1 MDLLNTTN
9 NRCYSTLRE
18 FFVPHQRLLVLLRLD
33 HDPSSI
39 RSGWLGRPHLAAFFG
54 ASGGGYGVV
63 WRRRSPPGISSQ
75 QDSDDDSVNNDEAGR
90 DVAFY
95 YKDDGSE
102 VRGPYSRDTF
112 SRWFHAGHFPRGT
125 VLSLDDQFA
134 DIAGTAEELFPMCFP
149 PPGSPPVDDDKKK
162 RKKSNKKNCIYE

>member
-1 MDLLNTTN
+1 M
-9 NRCYSTLRE
+9 
-18 FFVPHQRLLVLLRLD
+18 
-33 HDPSSI
+33 
-39 RSGWLGRPHLAAFFG
+39 
-54 ASGGGYGVV
+54 ASPGDED
-63 WRRRSPPGISSQ
+63 SPPGISGQ
-75 QDSDDDSVNNDEAGR
+75 RDSDDDSVNNDEAGR

-149 PPGSPPVDDDKKK
+149 PPGSPPVDDVKKK
-162 RKKSNKKNCIYE
+162 RKKSNKRKKKKRL

>member
-1 MDLLNTTN
+1 M
-9 NRCYSTLRE
+9 
-18 FFVPHQRLLVLLRLD
+18 
-33 HDPSSI
+33 
-39 RSGWLGRPHLAAFFG
+39 
-54 ASGGGYGVV
+54 ASPGDED
-63 WRRRSPPGISSQ
+63 SPPGISGQ
-75 QDSDDDSVNNDEAGR
+75 RDSDDDSVNNDEAGR

-134 DIAGTAEELFPMCFP
+134 DIAGTAEELGEGRFRRRADALQLRAHADP
-149 PPGSPPVDDDKKK
+149 PAPPDAGDFRSPK
-162 RKKSNKKNCIYE
+162 